1 MPVYIPRREESERH
15 RAVDPA
21 SDHVKPSFG
30 LVAECPSDMG
40 CISVFLKIGL
50 QAP

>member
-1 MPVYIPRREESERH
+1 MPVYIPRKEDSEHH

-21 SDHVKPSFG
+21 SHYVKPFG
-30 LVAECPSDMG
+30 LVAQCSSDMG
-40 CISVFLKIGL
+40 CISVFIKIGL

>member
-21 SDHVKPSFG
+21 SDHVKPFG
-30 LVAECPSDMG
+30 LVTECPSDMG

>member
-1 MPVYIPRREESERH
+1 MPVCIPRREESEHH

-21 SDHVKPSFG
+21 SDYVKPSG
-30 LVAECPSDMG
+30 LVAECSGDMG
-40 CISVFLKIGL
+40 CVSVFIKIGL